1 MDQPT
6 RTSMDELLR
15 IDEDVFSTIIDDGVE
30 IKGDITCTSGK
41 AILISGKFV
50 GDIVSNGTVVINA
63 SGLVCGSVSAK
74 RIKLAGRI
82 DHPDGVVEAEEAII
96 VAKTGSVSAAS
107 LTYGGLEMEFGALI
121 AVSVA
126 MRPRVGMLSPGAST
140 VGESRSTIASSASAK
155 LSAESIPSPFA
166 AIDDASFPLAFR
178 AQPNEN

>member
-1 MDQPT
+1 
-6 RTSMDELLR
+6 MDELLR

-50 GDIVSNGTVVINA
+50 GNIVSNGTVVINA

-74 RIKLAGRI
+74 RIKLAGSI
-82 DHPDGVVEAEEAII
+82 DHPDGAVDAEDAII
-96 VAKTGSVSAAS
+96 IAKTGSVSAAS

-126 MRPRVGMLSPGAST
+126 MRPRVGMLSPRAST
-140 VGESRSTIASSASAK
+140 TGEIRSTISAPAK
-155 LSAESIPSPFA
+155 LSSESASSPFA

-178 AQPNEN
+178 TPAT